1 MRLAATLKLGYYPLP
16 LTEAERLR
24 KFLVY
29 PAQAF
34 AALDPCIGEG
44 TALVKLTEQT
54 EGYRYG
60 IELDTYRATQARGVT
75 NETIHG
81 SCFDT
86 QCPVESFSLI
96 YCNPPYSSD
105 WSETHTRRMEVL
117 FLEHT
122 YRWLKTGGVL
132 VLVIPGTRLA
142 ECSTILASHFR
153 DTRFYR
159 LTAPESVRYKQVVVF
174 GIRRSRRERE
184 KLRDQDISEARLRYG
199 RISNHPELLSP
210 LPSQAD
216 ALYVVPPAEAV
227 RLIHRGLPL
236 DEIEDQLARSAAYRQ
251 ARPVLFAEPA
261 NTQAR
266 PLTPLHGGHLALCAV
281 GSLLDGIFGEGEDLH
296 VSSWRLVKHIQQS
309 EEQEDGVV
317 TIREAE
323 YFSSELTLVYS
334 SGKIAILK

>member
-1 MRLAATLKLGYYPLP
+1 
-16 LTEAERLR
+16 
-24 KFLVY
+24 
-29 PAQAF
+29 
-34 AALDPCIGEG
+34 
-44 TALVKLTEQT
+44 
-54 EGYRYG
+54 
-60 IELDTYRATQARGVT
+60 
-75 NETIHG
+75 
-81 SCFDT
+81 
-86 QCPVESFSLI
+86 
-96 YCNPPYSSD
+96 
-105 WSETHTRRMEVL
+105 
-117 FLEHT
+117 
-122 YRWLKTGGVL
+122 
-132 VLVIPGTRLA
+132 
-142 ECSTILASHFR
+142 
-153 DTRFYR
+153 
-159 LTAPESVRYKQVVVF
+159 
-174 GIRRSRRERE
+174 
-184 KLRDQDISEARLRYG
+184 
-199 RISNHPELLSP
+199 LSP

-216 ALYVVPPAEAV
+216 AQYVVPPAEAV